1 VTKES
6 ANKGRLFYKCSVDY
20 NKDGT
25 GCGFFEFQDELP
37 ATQAMPMNVVKVSL
51 FIVVIYM
58 IATDFFSQVPH
69 NYENV

>member
-1 VTKES
+1 VCGQPAIERRVTKEG

-37 ATQAMPMNVVKVSL
+37 ATQAMPMNVVKYRCSL
-51 FIVVIYM
+51 
-58 IATDFFSQVPH
+58 
-69 NYENV
+69 